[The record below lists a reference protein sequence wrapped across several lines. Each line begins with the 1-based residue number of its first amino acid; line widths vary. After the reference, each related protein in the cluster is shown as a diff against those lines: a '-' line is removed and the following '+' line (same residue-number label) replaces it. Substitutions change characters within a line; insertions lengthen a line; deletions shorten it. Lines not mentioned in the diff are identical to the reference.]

1 LIKSNIKDQ
10 AKNDDKTLKEY
21 PNTQQFANGKRW
33 EHNYAE
39 KSYRDRSSKR
49 LAVEIEEK
57 SEASSETVGHRML
70 AISIFTFEDV
80 RVSFESLL

>member
-1 LIKSNIKDQ
+1 MR
-10 AKNDDKTLKEY
+10 
-21 PNTQQFANGKRW
+21 TQLCG
-33 EHNYAE
+33 

-70 AISIFTFEDV
+70 AIPIFTFEDV